1 MKCLTPSFLL
11 LSHLLPLSR
20 ALDELRFGTDRMLDL
35 HRLRPTAEQAAA
47 RVEAWLREKQ
57 AGGAAE
63 VLVITGRGRNSES
76 GVSPVKQE
84 VGRLLARLRRG
95 GVVKEAHAHSE
106 GSFVVTLAPL
116 SALRNA
122 PRRRRDP
129 APPDRSSD
137 PASLTALSVETR
149 DLLRRI
155 AWRALEELGIR
166 DPEPF
171 VQREMLDQLS
181 FAVRGIPDCPDREKR
196 LKIAL
201 ELLLEEYDER

>member
-1 MKCLTPSFLL
+1 
-11 LSHLLPLSR
+11 LSLPF
-20 ALDELRFGTDRMLDL
+20 DELRFGADRILDL
-35 HRLRPTAEQAAA
+35 HRLLPTAEQAVA

-57 AGGAAE
+57 AGGVAE
-63 VLVITGRGRNSES
+63 VLVVTGRGRNSED
-76 GVSPVKQE
+76 GASPVKQE

-116 SALRNA
+116 SALRDA

-129 APPDRSSD
+129 APPPRSSD
-137 PASLTALSVETR
+137 PDSLMVLSAETR

-171 VQREMLDQLS
+171 IQREMLDQLS
-181 FAVRGIPDCPDREKR
+181 FAVRGIPDCADREER
-196 LKIAL
+196 LRSTL
-201 ELLLEEYDER
+201 ELLLAEYDER